1 MEKTF
6 TVDWDDL
13 NSIKNLRNT
22 LNERTRLL
30 NDLKPKSSQKE
41 GKKGK
46 QFEACLEIYNKN
58 LEGLFFSSRSEPKKY
73 YTYVHCNPLEPVSIK
88 KDAKSAFAATLGAEF
103 KPFYVGKGIGNRC
116 EKLERNETY
125 RKIVQ
130 VLNLKGLKPKIKII
144 ADELEESKALELES
158 KLIDI
163 FGLQIYGGWLTNL
176 DEGHAAKTR
185 RDRYAY
191 AFTLLNPKHSGLIGV
206 GSITKDL
213 RFNKQNDV
221 P

>member
-6 TVDWDDL
+6 TVDWNDL
-13 NSIKNLRNT
+13 NSIKTLRNT

-30 NDLKPKSSQKE
+30 NDLKPKFSQKE

-46 QFEACLEIYNKN
+46 QFEACFEIYNKN
-58 LEGLFFSSRSEPKKY
+58 LESLFSGSSSESKKY
-73 YTYVHCNPLEPVSIK
+73 YTYVHCNPMEPVSIK
-88 KDAKSAFAATLGAEF
+88 KDAKSAFAATLGVEF
-103 KPFYVGKGIGNRC
+103 KPFYVGKGMGNRC

-130 VLNLKGLKPKIKII
+130 VLNLKGLKPEIKII
-144 ADELEESKALELES
+144 ANELEESKALELES

-176 DEGHAAKTR
+176 DEGHDSSLR
-185 RDRYAY
+185 RQRYAKE
-191 AFTLLNPKHSGLIGV
+191 FSVLNQK
-206 GSITKDL
+206 
-213 RFNKQNDV
+213 RFQLFSEN
-221 P
+221 